1 MTLEAR
7 GSKNSDCE
15 APDSEERPRKLPK
28 AVLAALNRSSARFD
42 NSVSAGVADAT
53 EADEVL
59 ARRRRLGNASGLK
72 ALFEARTH
80 APDK

>member
-1 MTLEAR
+1 MTLEAH
-7 GSKNSDCE
+7 GSEKSDCE
-15 APDSEERPRKLPK
+15 ASDSEEQPKKLPK
-28 AVLAALNRSSARFD
+28 AVLAALNRSSARLD
-42 NSVSAGVADAT
+42 KSVSAGVADAT